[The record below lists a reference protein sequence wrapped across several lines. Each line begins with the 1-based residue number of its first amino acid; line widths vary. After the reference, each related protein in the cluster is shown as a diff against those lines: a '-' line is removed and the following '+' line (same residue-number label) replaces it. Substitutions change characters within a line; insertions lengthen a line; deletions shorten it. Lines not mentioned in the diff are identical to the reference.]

1 MSPRLLAASVGIALA
16 CSAGCSSKSS
26 SAPAQA
32 GSSEPEA
39 GSARP
44 APAAP
49 SQQPA
54 APAPANPAAPLAPA
68 DSHGDYRERMKQFDT
83 DGDGKL
89 SEDERYAMMAARA
102 GEVLGRNDH
111 DGDGVLSKAEFE
123 ASPAARRVGD
133 FAAADTDHNGSLSK
147 DELGTAIVEAMK
159 KAGGFRAWRGPR
171 GSGAVPTPSPNDT
184 GE

>member
-1 MSPRLLAASVGIALA
+1 MSPRLLAVSIGIALA
-16 CSAGCSSKSS
+16 AGAGCSSKSS

-32 GSSEPEA
+32 GSGDPEA

-44 APAAP
+44 APVT
-49 SQQPA
+49 PA
-54 APAPANPAAPLAPA
+54 GKPPALAVPTAPLAPA

-89 SEDERYAMMAARA
+89 SEDERYNMMAARA
-102 GEVLGRNDH
+102 GAVLSRNDT

-133 FAAADTDHNGSLSK
+133 FAAADTDHSGSLSA

-171 GSGAVPTPSPNDT
+171 GSGVVPSPSPDDGGN
-184 GE
+184 E

>member
-1 MSPRLLAASVGIALA
+1 MSPRLLAASVGIVLA
-16 CSAGCSSKSS
+16 CGAGCSSKSS

-32 GSSEPEA
+32 GSSDPDV

-49 SQQPA
+49 AQQPA
-54 APAPANPAAPLAPA
+54 APANPAAPLAPA

-102 GEVLGRNDH
+102 GEVLGRND
-111 DGDGVLSKAEFE
+111 
-123 ASPAARRVGD
+123 
-133 FAAADTDHNGSLSK
+133 TDHNGSLSK

-171 GSGAVPTPSPNDT
+171 GSGVVPTPSPDDGGN
-184 GE
+184 E

>member
-1 MSPRLLAASVGIALA
+1 MSPRLLAASVGIVLA
-16 CSAGCSSKSS
+16 CGAGCSSKSS

-32 GSSEPEA
+32 GSSDPDV

-49 SQQPA
+49 AQQPA
-54 APAPANPAAPLAPA
+54 APANPAAPLAPA

-102 GEVLGRNDH
+102 GEVLGRNDT